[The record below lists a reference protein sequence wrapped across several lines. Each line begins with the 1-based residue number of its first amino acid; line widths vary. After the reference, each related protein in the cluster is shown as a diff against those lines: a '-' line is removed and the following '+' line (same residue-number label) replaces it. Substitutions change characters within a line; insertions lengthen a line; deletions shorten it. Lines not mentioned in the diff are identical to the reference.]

1 MVLVES
7 TMIEAFRGLFKCQLP
22 GALRPNIGL
31 PKEVTT
37 RHPGKIPLSA
47 ELAPSLETLIRKL
60 VAQAC
65 NEPGACAE
73 VSSDGKGRVII
84 DTEVD
89 GIRCLLTRLEKSPM
103 SRIFVQP
110 A

>member
-1 MVLVES
+1 M
-7 TMIEAFRGLFKCQLP
+7 P
-22 GALRPNIGL
+22 GVGQSGGNVALR
-31 PKEVTT
+31 KEVTS
-37 RHPGKIPLSA
+37 RHPCRIPLSA